1 MWRQMCI
8 QDVSSVCSIA
18 MDIWSDYG
26 ETPAIY
32 ENKFRVSPKG
42 CYVYVVN
49 DSIKGYVISHPWNI
63 LSPPPLN
70 TLFTEVEVNC
80 EERRTVRTPKR
91 RMSVGVRG
99 FACEAGVSG
108 WRLGTPTGLS
118 GDGLLSKD
126 NRRGRGSRND
136 RRRFIFEVNCQF
148 IHDIVVLPECRG
160 RGVGDEIIQKIL
172 ADNPIVS
179 LVASNKTVK
188 TKDFWTRYGFEVVE
202 ALDCNYGIYMIR
214 KS

>member
-80 EERRTVRTPKR
+80 EERR
-91 RMSVGVRG
+91 
-99 FACEAGVSG
+99 
-108 WRLGTPTGLS
+108 
-118 GDGLLSKD
+118 